1 MGDATDWRWISSFG
15 PPAGDVVENA
25 RHTRWAKVKGN
36 THAPAHREIMLML
49 RGSAVYCYQG
59 RCYQR
64 RPGDVF
70 LLDRQEKRDLKGAP
84 HKRDFTC
91 LWLYLHNLESLTYHV
106 SACDVRG
113 RYRHEIPMQTKTG
126 ESVGLVMSSWDQCRE
141 GRSDGLCWGLLRAQV
156 TAILL
161 EVLGRGSMAAPAD
174 HHEQIIRSIQGYI
187 KDHLA
192 ENLSLHSLARIAG
205 YSPFFFH
212 RLFKQQTGQTLVEY
226 INALRLDRALRL
238 LKENYTVRAVAEA
251 VGFSSTSYFNQF
263 FKTRMR
269 LTPAAWSAWKS

>member
-1 MGDATDWRWISSFG
+1 
-15 PPAGDVVENA
+15 
-25 RHTRWAKVKGN
+25 
-36 THAPAHREIMLML
+36 MLML
-49 RGSAVYCYQG
+49 RGSAVYFYEG

-70 LLDRQEKRDLKGAP
+70 LLDRQEKRDLKGASY
-84 HKRDFTC
+84 KTDFTC
-91 LWLYLHNLESLTYHV
+91 LWLYLHSPESLTYHV
-106 SACDVRG
+106 SACDVRR
-113 RYRHEIPMQTKTG
+113 RYRHEIPVQTKTG
-126 ESVGLVMSSWDQCRE
+126 ESVGLIMSSWDRCRSE
-141 GRSDGLCWGLLRAQV
+141 PGDDLCRGLLKAQV

-192 ENLSLHSLARIAG
+192 ENLSLHSLARMAG

-212 RLFKQQTGQTLVEY
+212 RLFKRQTGQTLVEY
-226 INALRLDRALRL
+226 VNARRLDRALQL

-269 LTPAAWSAWKS
+269 LTPAAWSVGKS